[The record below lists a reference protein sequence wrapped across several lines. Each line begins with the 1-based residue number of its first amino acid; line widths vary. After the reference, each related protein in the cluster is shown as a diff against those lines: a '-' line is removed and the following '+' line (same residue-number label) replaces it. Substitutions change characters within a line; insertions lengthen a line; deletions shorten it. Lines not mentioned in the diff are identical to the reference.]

1 MISAKTKIRDYKI
14 YSDILDP
21 FQGPCQ
27 LPQDIYSCPET
38 LLRIQF
44 NALYEHFPPINK
56 TSVSFFLYW
65 KMGSFTS

>member
-1 MISAKTKIRDYKI
+1 MIPSKA
-14 YSDILDP
+14 
-21 FQGPCQ
+21 PCQ
-27 LPQDIYSCPET
+27 LPQDIYFCPET

-65 KMGSFTS
+65 KTGSFTS